1 LAEEKKEH
9 EPMWKWTLRIAIG
22 LIALSMLTLIGFA
35 LGFAL
40 WLPTHERALEAGSRI
55 APTPLGAIEYA
66 VAGSGTPLLRIHG
79 SPGGYDHAIASA
91 RTRPEDIAGFKV
103 IAPSRPGYL
112 RTPLSSGKTPAQQ
125 ADLYAALLDQL
136 HIERVVVWGV
146 SGGGPS
152 ALQFAVR
159 HPQRTLGLVLVVPAL
174 QSRAQYNGPLASQS
188 TIALLLQ
195 DFSFWVSM
203 ALMNERLAAAT
214 MPKMMPGFDAGD
226 ALQMALVREIGLGFI
241 PAGLRTAGRANDIEQ
256 YRDLG
261 IEALPLE
268 SLTVP
273 TLIVHGTADA
283 NAPYAGSKAVA
294 GRMPNAELVTYE
306 GGDHYIIITRARE
319 IGSRTKIFMEGVTQ
333 NAQR

>member
-1 LAEEKKEH
+1 
-9 EPMWKWTLRIAIG
+9 MWKWTLRIAIG
-22 LIALSMLTLIGFA
+22 FVSLPLVTLVGFA
-35 LGFAL
+35 VGFAL
-40 WLPTHERALEAGSRI
+40 WLPSHERALETGSRI
-55 APTPLGAIEYA
+55 ATTPLGAIEYA

-91 RTRPEDIAGFKV
+91 RTRPDDIAGFQV

-136 HIERVVVWGV
+136 QIERVIVWGV

-159 HPQRTLGLVLVVPAL
+159 HPQRTLGLVLIVPAL
-174 QSRAQYNGPLASQS
+174 QSRTQYDGPLASQS
-188 TIALLLQ
+188 ATTLLLQ
-195 DFSFWVSM
+195 DFSFWVGM
-203 ALMNERLAAAT
+203 TLMNERLAAVT

-226 ALQMALVREIGLGFI
+226 PLQMALVQEIGLGFI

-268 SLTVP
+268 TLSVP
-273 TLIVHGTADA
+273 TLILHGTADT

-294 GRMPNAELVTYE
+294 GRMPNAELVTYA
-306 GGDHYIIITRARE
+306 GGDHYVIVTRARE
-319 IGSRTKIFMEGVTQ
+319 IGSRTRIFMEALTQ
-333 NAQR
+333 NAPR

>member
-1 LAEEKKEH
+1 
-9 EPMWKWTLRIAIG
+9 MWKWTLRIFVG
-22 LIALSMLTLIGFA
+22 FVALSLVTLIGFA
-35 LGFAL
+35 VGFAF
-40 WLPTHERALEAGSRI
+40 WLPPHERALEAGSQI
-55 APTPLGAIEYA
+55 ATTPLGAIEYA

-125 ADLYAALLDQL
+125 ADLYAALLDRL

-159 HPQRTLGLVLVVPAL
+159 YPQRTLGLVLVVPML
-174 QSRAQYNGPLASQS
+174 QSRTQYDGPLASQS
-188 TIALLLQ
+188 TTSLLLQ
-195 DFSFWVSM
+195 DFSFWVGM
-203 ALMNERLAAAT
+203 TLMNERLVAAT
-214 MPKMMPGFDAGD
+214 LPNMMPGFDAGD
-226 ALQMALVREIGLGFI
+226 PLQMALVREIGVGFI

-256 YRDLG
+256 YRNLG
-261 IEALPLE
+261 IEALPLKTL
-268 SLTVP
+268 SVP
-273 TLIVHGTADA
+273 TLILHGTADA

-319 IGSRTKIFMEGVTQ
+319 IGSRTKTFMESLPQ
-333 NAQR
+333 DAPR